1 MHILPNESDIKAQLT
16 EGKTVLLHTELV
28 ADLET
33 PVSIMLKLGIDEP
46 YHCLLESV
54 EGGDVRGRFSVIAL
68 NPDLIWTVRGE
79 DITIEDGK
87 GQIIAT
93 EKGSAFAQHRM
104 GVSSCG

>member
-1 MHILPNESDIKAQLT
+1 MRIQPEQKEAELLLKN
-16 EGKTVLLHTELV
+16 GKTVLLHTELV

-33 PVSIMLKLGIDEP
+33 PVSIMLKLGIDRP

-54 EGGDVRGRFSVIAL
+54 EGGNVRGRFSVIAL

-87 GQIIAT
+87 GHVISRENGAVF
-93 EKGSAFAQHRM
+93 ESSA
-104 GVSSCG
+104 V